1 MLEPGDRLEVEANAC
16 LVIDVAKGV

>member
-1 MLEPGDRLEVEANAC
+1 MLEPGDRLQVEGNAC